1 MWSPYQIIL
10 CAQGGLDLE
19 LTNQG
24 LPSIIFDLE
33 VIV

>member
-1 MWSPYQIIL
+1 MLSPYQIIL

-24 LPSIIFDLE
+24 LPSFIFDLE